1 MRMVKGSTNGHRVIK
16 FNEAPSSVFVVKRN
30 SVEVFVMPRA
40 HDNQI
45 ISFDTFFVSVLN
57 IRNLVFGVNING
69 FQCHEKNKN
78 LDDS

>member
-1 MRMVKGSTNGHRVIK
+1 MIK
-16 FNEAPSSVFVVKRN
+16 FNEARPSVFVVKRN

-45 ISFDTFFVSVLN
+45 ISFDTFFVMLN
-57 IRNLVFGVNING
+57 IRNSVFGVNING

>member
-1 MRMVKGSTNGHRVIK
+1 M
-16 FNEAPSSVFVVKRN
+16 VKRN

-45 ISFDTFFVSVLN
+45 ISFDTFFVMLN

-69 FQCHEKNKN
+69 FLCHEKNKN